1 MWISVYEN
9 MMKMYN
15 PLCPLK
21 GLLLFPLFFIS
32 QSNLI
37 WAQYIDHVYVPD
49 TLDIVM
55 IDSADVGFVIAQDVR
70 AEDLKSHLYILASDE
85 YQGRE
90 TGQPG
95 IDMAADYISN
105 HLEALEF
112 PKIGIENSYFQ
123 KVGFSF
129 TSWEENT
136 LTVNGNKY
144 KHLWDYLAFQHRN
157 ESMPSLSTDE
167 IIFLGYGIDDP
178 EYSDY
183 KKNKVKNK
191 VIMIYNGEPVNKD
204 GKSQITHTQDLSD
217 WSYSIERKLMVA
229 KDHGVKLVLIIEDDI
244 KAMLMEHRSEL
255 LGRQTELLT
264 GKTDENKFAN
274 SIHISTT
281 IAQDII
287 GKKLKKVT
295 KSRERSKKR
304 GKARDIKLKASIV
317 GSQAIERTTLDGKN
331 IMAYIEGTDKKDEV
345 IIVTAHYDHVGF
357 RGEEVFNGA
366 DDNGSG
372 TSGVIEIADAMMKAK
387 KNGISPRRSI
397 LFMWVTGEEKGLL
410 GSQFYTEQP
419 IFPLANTV
427 ANVNVDMIGRSDKKY
442 RDRSDYIYVI
452 GSDRLSTDLHRIN
465 EKINQDYSRLT
476 MDYVF
481 NGENDPNRFYFRSDH
496 YNFAK
501 KGIPAIFFFSG
512 VHEDY
517 HQPTDTP
524 DKIDYIKSEK
534 VARHIAQLVWAL
546 ANREDRVTV
555 DGEIK

>member
-1 MWISVYEN
+1 MICKYSSERRLI
-9 MMKMYN
+9 
-15 PLCPLK
+15 LC
-21 GLLLFPLFFIS
+21 LLFLQFIIGA
-32 QSNLI
+32 N
-37 WAQYIDHVYVPD
+37 AQYIDSVYEPD
-49 TLDIVM
+49 TAEVVM
-55 IDSADVGFVIAQDVR
+55 IDSADVGYVIAQEVK
-70 AEDLKSHLYILASDE
+70 AEDLKTHLYILASDE

-95 IDMAADYISN
+95 IDKAADYITN
-105 HLEALEF
+105 HLEGLGF
-112 PKIGIENSYFQ
+112 PKIGIENSYYQ

-144 KHLWDYLAFQHRN
+144 KHLWDYLAFQSRN
-157 ESMPSLSTDE
+157 ESMPSLTSE
-167 IIFLGYGIDDP
+167 EVIFLGYGIDDP

-183 KKNKVKNK
+183 KKNKVEGK
-191 VIMIYNGEPVNKD
+191 VIMIYNGEPVNKK
-204 GKSQITHTQDLSD
+204 GKSHITGTTELSD
-217 WSYSIERKLMVA
+217 WSSSIERKLMVA
-229 KDHGVKLVLIIEDDI
+229 KDHGVKLVLIIEEDI
-244 KAMLMEHRSEL
+244 KNMLMQNRSDL
-255 LGRQTELLT
+255 MGRQTELVT
-264 GKTDENKFAN
+264 GMPNELKMAN

-287 GKKLKKVT
+287 GKKLKKIA
-295 KSRERSKKR
+295 KSRKRSRKR
-304 GKARDIKLKASIV
+304 GKARDVKLKSKV
-317 GSQAIERTTLDGKN
+317 DVSQAIKRYNLDGKN
-331 IMAYIEGTDKKDEV
+331 IMAYIEGTDKKDEL

-357 RGEEVFNGA
+357 RGEEIFNGA

-372 TSGVIEIADAMMKAK
+372 TSGILEIADAMITAK

-410 GSQFYTEQP
+410 GSEYYSEKP

-442 RDRSDYIYVI
+442 QGRSDYIYVI

-465 EKINQDYSRLT
+465 EKVNQDFSRLT

-481 NGENDPNRFYFRSDH
+481 NGEKDPNRFYYRSDH
-496 YNFAK
+496 YNFAR

-517 HQPTDTP
+517 HQPGDTP
-524 DKIDYIKSEK
+524 DKIDYVKAER
-534 VARHIAQLVWAL
+534 VARHISQLVWEL
-546 ANREDRVTV
+546 ANREDRIVV